1 MTLETHNLTAC
12 LCYALNY
19 KTIELQKMSKKPN
32 ATHSVTFCHIVKV
45 KPNCSKFTN
54 FMILV
59 GNESSPFFITI
70 LVFPLVLK

>member
-32 ATHSVTFCHIVKV
+32 ATHYVTFCHIAKGQT
-45 KPNCSKFTN
+45 K
-54 FMILV
+54 L
-59 GNESSPFFITI
+59 
-70 LVFPLVLK
+70 LKIH